1 MIDAWL
7 LISGDRRVDSGAK
20 ECLRRWHPGDA
31 NFSEGSDPRNV
42 VDLIHRIRDF
52 RLTDWEDLPLRDEL
66 IGNVLFQLDLAETIR
81 SWPQTNMLSRRTSHG
96 LLGKR
101 NGYESGADDRIISSF

>member
-1 MIDAWL
+1 
-7 LISGDRRVDSGAK
+7 
-20 ECLRRWHPGDA
+20 
-31 NFSEGSDPRNV
+31 
-42 VDLIHRIRDF
+42 
-52 RLTDWEDLPLRDEL
+52 L
-66 IGNVLFQLDLAETIR
+66 IGDVHFQLDLAETIR